1 MKLVLIGRHV
11 IIVQVVVP
19 IKKQQTIIVFVLV
32 VIVKVIMIVVKLVVR
47 KKGCIGHKFF
57 PTPLLRSNTGRNI
70 HIDPDNFDTDIEI
83 YNSFF
88 GWKEEDDNGNNTEVD
103 DDDVS

>member
-1 MKLVLIGRHV
+1 M
-11 IIVQVVVP
+11 
-19 IKKQQTIIVFVLV
+19 
-32 VIVKVIMIVVKLVVR
+32 VVR

-70 HIDPDNFDTDIEI
+70 HIDPDNIDTDIEI

-88 GWKEEDDNGNNTEVD
+88 GWKEEDDNGNNTEDED
-103 DDDVS
+103 DDDDDIENQDEDEEEDEDEL